1 MTITDEQRDEAY
13 TNATEQQQYLYSNP
27 ESGRR
32 MFALATKYSLA
43 TDESYKKFAFLVGDV
58 ILGFFNRT
66 ELPTLLTTTFT
77 LTEEQALGITADIL
91 DFLES
96 KESSNQTT
104 SIEQRVTTVT
114 SSISLPPTT
123 ETVTKEEKGTLL
135 PSTPVA
141 VVPETAEAPILRIR
155 TMAGDMAK
163 SQVSNETVYS
173 SSQEALLREATS
185 TPKVPTTKPTEGS
198 WG

>member
-1 MTITDEQRDEAY
+1 MTITDEQRDEVY

-91 DFLES
+91 DFLEN
-96 KESSNQTT
+96 KETATETN
-104 SIEQRVTTVT
+104 
-114 SSISLPPTT
+114 SISLPHINPST
-123 ETVTKEEKGTLL
+123 ETAIKEGSSTPL

-141 VVPETAEAPILRIR
+141 AVPETAEAPISRIR

-163 SQVSNETVYS
+163 SQVSNEIVYS

-185 TPKVPTTKPTEGS
+185 TPKAPATKPTEGS